1 MNCEQVINNA
11 DLLLRQPVTA
21 RVSAIKEPPK
31 LMNVKQELQFLR
43 LTDPIEE
50 QILET
55 LKYLHGPEFK
65 LNSIA
70 DYKDTNSN
78 VLKKYWVGQ
87 GSLVVRG
94 GCDYSQSK
102 DAPLEEE
109 ERLKL
114 FALMRLQSYGFHEN
128 HCIEAFKYCNNSIED
143 ALYLLY
149 SKYLKIEDKSMVEHG
164 LTQSELLDMRADEK
178 SSLESIYETQFKEK
192 VEDVWTVSMKVEYL
206 FNLFHN
212 KKPTRKPVPKKAKE
226 KCKNFLKGG
235 TCRFG
240 SKCRFSHEVDVVEND
255 DNAHLEQHCF
265 ELEFRFQKS
274 SNYPYEPPMIFL
286 KSNVCMPP
294 LMSLHIC
301 KRLHQEAQYLALD
314 GIPCVYGVT
323 ELLNNEDI
331 IKEHLKTDVEFLHPK
346 QKLFSSEIIVKSFKS
361 RPTHYRKGAT
371 SKDNK
376 RRLTIDEIAKEDE
389 RIIRDFSEKKLS
401 SKYGEMLGARKKLP
415 AWTLRNDI
423 LNFIQQ
429 SQVVVISGE
438 TGCGKSTQVPQFILD
453 DWISNYNQKH
463 LEIVCTQPRRIS
475 AIGVAERVANERL
488 ENAGSTVGYQ
498 IRLESKVS
506 SRTRLTFCTTGIL
519 LRRLE
524 SEPTLPNVTHIIV
537 DEVHERS
544 DESDFLLLILKDLL
558 PLRSDLKV
566 ILMSATLN
574 AVLFSEYFGD
584 IPVINIPGRT
594 FPVEQYYLEDILE
607 ATGYILEDGS
617 EYCRKMKNDSE
628 YIDAVMAGNE
638 LTVIK
643 PRDNIRDENLTVQ
656 QMMARYEDFS
666 PKTCKTLFLM
676 DSDKINNDLIETI
689 LMWIVNGSHDY
700 PKSGT
705 ILVFLPGIGEITSLY
720 DQLVVHEEFGRRR
733 RKYIVLPLHSS
744 LTSEEQAAIF
754 SKPKNGERKIVI
766 STNLAETSVTIDDCV
781 FVIDSGKMKEK
792 HFDSNRNMESLET
805 VWVTQANGL
814 QRKGRAGRVMP
825 GVCIHLYTR
834 HRFMNHFLPQPIPE
848 IHRIPLEQ
856 LVLNIKV
863 LPGLCERDVNEVLG
877 SFIEPPIPENI
888 TSAIGRL
895 QSVGAIDKADNL
907 TPLGHHLAS
916 LPVDVRI
923 GKLMLYGAMFGC
935 VDAALT
941 IAACLSHKNPFVS
954 PFGKRDEAHKKKM
967 TFSAHFSDHITV
979 LIAYKKFLEMC
990 KKSPAAAR
998 NFANENY
1005 LSHRAL
1011 FTIAD
1016 IKYQFLELLVDIGF
1030 VSVDLSRNKR
1040 RTGKDLVQDITGSE
1054 FNANGE
1060 NFRLLSSILCAAL
1073 YPNIVKVLTPSKT
1086 YIQSAVGAVPKQNEA
1101 KDIKFATPKEMV
1113 FMHPSSVNYTINS
1126 FPSAY
1131 LVYQEKVRTSKI

>member
-1 MNCEQVINNA
+1 
-11 DLLLRQPVTA
+11 
-21 RVSAIKEPPK
+21 
-31 LMNVKQELQFLR
+31 
-43 LTDPIEE
+43 
-50 QILET
+50 
-55 LKYLHGPEFK
+55 EFK

-656 QMMARYEDFS
+656 QMMARYE
-666 PKTCKTLFLM
+666 
-676 DSDKINNDLIETI
+676 ETI

-825 GVCIHLYTR
+825 GVW
-834 HRFMNHFLPQPIPE
+834 
-848 IHRIPLEQ
+848 
-856 LVLNIKV
+856 
-863 LPGLCERDVNEVLG
+863 

-979 LIAYKKFLEMC
+979 LIAYK
-990 KKSPAAAR
+990 
-998 NFANENY
+998 
-1005 LSHRAL
+1005 
-1011 FTIAD
+1011 
-1016 IKYQFLELLVDIGF
+1016 
-1030 VSVDLSRNKR
+1030 VSIV
-1040 RTGKDLVQDITGSE
+1040 TYSE
-1054 FNANGE
+1054 
-1060 NFRLLSSILCAAL
+1060 I
-1073 YPNIVKVLTPSKT
+1073 
-1086 YIQSAVGAVPKQNEA
+1086 
-1101 KDIKFATPKEMV
+1101 
-1113 FMHPSSVNYTINS
+1113 
-1126 FPSAY
+1126 
-1131 LVYQEKVRTSKI
+1131 